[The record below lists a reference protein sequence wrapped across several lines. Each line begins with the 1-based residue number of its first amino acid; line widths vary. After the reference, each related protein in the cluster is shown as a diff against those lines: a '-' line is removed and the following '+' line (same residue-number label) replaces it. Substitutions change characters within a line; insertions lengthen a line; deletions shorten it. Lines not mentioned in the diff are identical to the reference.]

1 MIRIPPCCTAP
12 VETEDD
18 SAHASLAEP
27 KRPDGIRK
35 GSAAACVNYRA
46 PTVCGRVGLEEAECN
61 RR

>member
-18 SAHASLAEP
+18 SAYASLAEP
-27 KRPDGIRK
+27 QRPAGIQF
-35 GSAAACVNYRA
+35 GSAGLRSFRS
-46 PTVCGRVGLEEAECN
+46 PTVCGRVGFEEAECN